1 MKTQHTLP
9 TLNLRHRFDHASP
22 HKHPI
27 EERILVVRVDPLV
40 TGVVVEND
48 VHALLFQSVY
58 CHRSF
63 RFLFVIKTR
72 FRSSMYSCNRPAC
85 KVASA

>member
-1 MKTQHTLP
+1 MSKHTLP
-9 TLNLRHRFDHASP
+9 TLDLRHRFNHAST
-22 HKHPI
+22 HKHTVQLAELSI
-27 EERILVVRVDPLV
+27 RVNPLV

-48 VHALLFQSVY
+48 VYALLFQSVY
-58 CHRSF
+58 CHLSF
-63 RFLFVIKTR
+63 LFLFVIKTR